1 MGRARWVWLK
11 GLGLQAKTERL
22 RLKELDPKAWNQ
34 KFKLEGLDS
43 ARRLGLKGSG
53 LNAQRLLD

>member
-22 RLKELDPKAWNQ
+22 RLKVLDSKASTQ
-34 KFKLEGLDS
+34 KFKLEGVDT
-43 ARRLGLKGSG
+43 A
-53 LNAQRLLD
+53 